1 MNRDD
6 LFRQIPFFWPDL
18 NEEEYALN
26 DCLVLDPSDVVRIRD
41 ATEAV
46 DAIFRK
52 TNRLLRTL
60 PDETLRLLGFP
71 EASLPYIRDHAI
83 PQETIIG
90 RYDWIFHGTDLKLM
104 EFNADTPTFIKELFD
119 VNRYVTEAFH
129 LTDPNESSRTLLQI
143 ELRKAVI
150 AAWQRLN
157 RDGAPKIVFTAHA
170 DNIEDKWTAR
180 FLQEML
186 DLPSEFVPLHELL
199 VDETSVRTP
208 NGEPIDVLYRQT
220 YPIEHLIDDR
230 AADGDLIGI
239 RLLDLNHNK
248 FVSLL
253 NPLSAFLMQS
263 KGVQALIWEL
273 SETDTYFSL
282 DERDIIRTYFL
293 PTFLEAEPLIGHTA
307 YVKKPA
313 FGREGDSVIL
323 YDETGQPFHREAL
336 QTYANE
342 TAVYQQFY
350 ELPTRLTETVNGP
363 TSTHY
368 MIGCFCLN
376 GTAAA
381 LGARAGSKIT
391 NNQSYYLAIGT
402 PTTKEINS

>member
-1 MNRDD
+1 MKRDD

-18 NEEEYALN
+18 NDEEYALN
-26 DCLVLDPSDVVRIRD
+26 DCLVLHPSDIARIRE

-60 PDETLRLLGFP
+60 PDETLLLLGFP

-129 LTDPNESSRTLLQI
+129 LTDPNASSREVLRI

-157 RDGAPKIVFTAHA
+157 REGTPKIVFTAHA

-186 DLPSEFVPLHELL
+186 ELPSEFVPLHELL

-208 NGEPIDVLYRQT
+208 SGEPIDVLYRQT

-230 AADGDLIGI
+230 AADGDLIGL

-248 FVSLL
+248 SVSLL

-282 DERDIIRTYFL
+282 DERDVIRTYFL
-293 PTFLEAEPLIGHTA
+293 PTFLEAEPFLGHTA

-323 YDETGQPFHREAL
+323 YDETGTPFHREAL
-336 QTYANE
+336 QTYAEE

-350 ELPTRLTETVNGP
+350 ELPTRLTETMSGP

>member
-26 DCLVLDPSDVVRIRD
+26 DCLVLDSSDVARIRD

-129 LTDPNESSRTLLQI
+129 LTDPNESSRALLQI

-157 RDGAPKIVFTAHA
+157 RDGSPKIVFTAHA

-208 NGEPIDVLYRQT
+208 SGEPIDVLYRQT

-230 AADGDLIGI
+230 AADGDLIGL

-282 DERDIIRTYFL
+282 DERDVIRTYFL
-293 PTFLEAEPLIGHTA
+293 PTFLEAEPLLGHTA

-336 QTYANE
+336 QTYADE